1 MISRK
6 CPRPQSWATF
16 RPALAGARGAR
27 GAGFLK
33 KLFRHEVAVSPNL
46 IQANSISQ
54 NLRPHGTCITL
65 VGMPTGGRHNCRAV
79 IRAKS
84 LPRTPIRSL
93 PRAPTRGLPRAP
105 TRGPESSGMG
115 IGGSVNADR
124 KCVVIALMGFTE
136 RCWIGNCRY
145 AKLFDVDRGRV
156 GEWLIPPDCKSGAR
170 KGYVGSNPTP
180 STIH

>member
-1 MISRK
+1 MKQPQRGRK
-6 CPRPQSWATF
+6 GQKGGRIDFSKVPPTAKLGRVPSSF
-16 RPALAGARGAR
+16 GGGARGAR
-27 GAGFLK
+27 GRFFEKNFSA
-33 KLFRHEVAVSPNL
+33 HEVTDSPNL
-46 IQANSISQ
+46 IQVNSISQ
-54 NLRPHGTCITL
+54 NLRPHETCITL

-84 LPRTPIRSL
+84 LPRTPIRS
-93 PRAPTRGLPRAP
+93 LPRAP

-145 AKLFDVDRGRV
+145 AKLFDVGRGDGWV
-156 GEWLIPPDCKSGAR
+156 SG
-170 KGYVGSNPTP
+170 
-180 STIH
+180 